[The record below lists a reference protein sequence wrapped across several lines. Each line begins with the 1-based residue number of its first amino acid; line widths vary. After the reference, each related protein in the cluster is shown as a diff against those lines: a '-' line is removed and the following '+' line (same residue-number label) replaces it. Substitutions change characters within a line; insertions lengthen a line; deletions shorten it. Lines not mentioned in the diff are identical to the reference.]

1 MVGKYLADRVFL
13 SYTGQLES
21 NINYRQHG
29 EQLGLKHR
37 LGLEYRINSNLL
49 LEMEYNYNSFLI
61 EREDKRIFLRHSF
74 PIH

>member
-1 MVGKYLADRVFL
+1 MIGKYLIDDVLL

-21 NINYRQHG
+21 GMKYNIHG
-29 EQLGLKHR
+29 EELGLKHT

-61 EREDKRIFLRHSF
+61 QREDKRIFLRHSF
-74 PIH
+74 PIQ